1 MGDTAVDFFLETLQ
15 HLITSSNLDF
25 ILEEKHQLQSLGE
38 EIKYLRWFLTITE
51 KKRNEHSEVMKLV
64 KQIRDVVSEA
74 ENIVELFVDLVS
86 KVDLASNTLR
96 EHQDQLSIDL
106 ERVRKEI
113 TNLTAEVKQIYK
125 ENMYDMNGKAVKR
138 LKHSSTGSGGGSSS
152 LGGSNAPIEV
162 KEKVVIGF
170 EEEVKRLIDKLDDRG
185 DGRQLEII
193 TIIGAGGGGKTTL
206 AREVYDHRF
215 TSYTFDILAWVDV
228 SQYYDKT
235 MKKNLLIRILES
247 ASARKDE
254 DYKQYSEDKLG
265 EMVHKFLKGRKY
277 LIVMDDIWG
286 IEPWNDIQRSF
297 PKECRGSKVLF
308 TSRLLVQP
316 DSVRCVP
323 HYLDPLSESCSW
335 ELLQKKV
342 FGNDECSPNLVDI
355 GKQIAEKCKG
365 LPLAIVAI
373 AGILATEDKTLY
385 VWEEVAKHLSSI
397 IAKNQEGCMEI
408 LELSYNHLPLHLKAC
423 FLYIAAHPEDYE
435 IAVRE
440 LIWLWIGEGFI
451 QQSEVGESLED
462 IAKDYLIGLIDRSLI
477 MVARKSK
484 SRRGI
489 KTCRI
494 HDLLRE
500 LGLKKAEEDNF
511 IVKIY
516 EDDPLSP
523 SSTNKQRRLFISSQF
538 FHKFSSRPRAQN
550 LRSFMCLSLSN
561 SPPSKQNLSFFVENF
576 KLLKV
581 LNFRSATSL
590 GEIRKG
596 DLVHLRYLSLRIPHD
611 LKHRAPLFIHYL
623 SNLVTLNLQVGHWT
637 KISLPLDIL
646 KMVHLR
652 HLYTRRG
659 IFEYH
664 VSYDYEEEG
673 NMLDSL
679 LTLHRIC
686 LCEHC
691 HSFLRRTPNLKE
703 LGLTSSR
710 TEDRD
715 VMLRDLEFLKCLE
728 TLVVEP
734 WMLTK
739 QVTGLKLPPTL
750 TRLTF
755 KSTDLKW
762 EELSIILQTLP
773 SLGVLKL
780 LYSACWGAVWD
791 TTELEEG
798 FSQLKYLKFE
808 QLHIE
813 EWNASADQF
822 PRLEV
827 LEIEWCEYLKGIPLD
842 FANLYDL
849 REIKLFR
856 CSQSAEESVR
866 EIQEEQK
873 SMKGDDD
880 WLNFAL
886 QPLPEDLLG

>member
-1 MGDTAVDFFLETLQ
+1 
-15 HLITSSNLDF
+15 
-25 ILEEKHQLQSLGE
+25 
-38 EIKYLRWFLTITE
+38 
-51 KKRNEHSEVMKLV
+51 
-64 KQIRDVVSEA
+64 
-74 ENIVELFVDLVS
+74 
-86 KVDLASNTLR
+86 
-96 EHQDQLSIDL
+96 
-106 ERVRKEI
+106 
-113 TNLTAEVKQIYK
+113 
-125 ENMYDMNGKAVKR
+125 MYDMNGVAVKK
-138 LKHSSTGSGGGSSS
+138 LKHSSTGSGVGGSSS
-152 LGGSNAPIEV
+152 LGGSNTSIEV

-185 DGRQLEII
+185 EGRELEII

-215 TSYTFDILAWVDV
+215 TSYTFDIRAWVDV
-228 SQYYDKT
+228 SQYYDET
-235 MKKNLLIRILES
+235 MKRNLLICILEL

-265 EMVHKFLKGRKY
+265 EMVLKCLKGRKY

-286 IEPWNDIQRSF
+286 IEAWNDIQRSF
-297 PKECRGSKVLF
+297 PKKCRGSKVLF

-316 DSVRCVP
+316 DSVCCIP

-342 FGNDECSPNLVDI
+342 FGTKQCPPELVDI
-355 GKQIAEKCKG
+355 GKQITKKCKG
-365 LPLAIVAI
+365 LPIAIIAI
-373 AGILATEDKTLY
+373 AGILAMENKTLY

-435 IAVRE
+435 ISVRE
-440 LIWLWIGEGFI
+440 LIWLWIAEGFI
-451 QQSEVGESLED
+451 KPSEGGESLED

-484 SRRGI
+484 FRQGI
-489 KTCRI
+489 KACRI

-538 FHKFSSRPRAQN
+538 FHKFSSRPCAQN
-550 LRSFMCLSLSN
+550 LRSFTCRSLSN

-581 LNFRSATSL
+581 LNFNSATSL

-596 DLVHLRYLSLRIPHD
+596 DLVHLRYLALRLPLHIM
-611 LKHRAPLFIHYL
+611 HRAPLFIHYL
-623 SNLVTLNLQVGHWT
+623 SNLETLNFQVGSWT
-637 KISLPLDIL
+637 KISLPQDIV
-646 KMVHLR
+646 KMVQLR
-652 HLYTRRG
+652 HLYTKRG

-664 VSYDYEEEG
+664 ASYDHEEEG

-679 LTLHRIC
+679 QTLHRMC
-686 LCEHC
+686 FCEHC
-691 HSFLRRTPNLKE
+691 HRFLRRTPNLKE

-710 TEDRD
+710 NSQSFPEDWV
-715 VMLRDLEFLKCLE
+715 VMLPNLEFLKCLE
-728 TLVVEP
+728 TLFIEP
-734 WMLTK
+734 RFVTK
-739 QVTGLKLPPTL
+739 RVTKLKLPLTL
-750 TRLTF
+750 TRLTL
-755 KSTDLKW
+755 SRTDILW
-762 EELSIILQTLP
+762 EDMSILLQTLP
-773 SLGVLKL
+773 SIEVLKL
-780 LYSACWGAVWD
+780 LYSACWGRVWD
-791 TTELEEG
+791 TTELDEG

-808 QLHIE
+808 ELNIE
-813 EWNASADQF
+813 EWNASTYQF

-827 LEIEWCEYLKGIPLD
+827 LEIENCEYLKGIPLD
-842 FANLYDL
+842 FANLFDL
-849 REIKLFR
+849 REIKLYR
-856 CSQSAEESVR
+856 CSQSAEVSVR
-866 EIQEEQK
+866 EIQEEQI
-873 SMKGDDD
+873 SLKGDDD
-880 WLNFAL
+880 CLDFSL
-886 QPLPEDLLG
+886 RPLPADLLW